1 MAGKERLRNSLKTQM
16 LKMTIIPLTLMTVA
30 IVAVSGSIVQKSITD
45 QIREELIY
53 DAQLVSFAF
62 DEFYV
67 GDYRLE
73 RGETEDDIK
82 IYKGDQQLNS
92 NDSLMHKLTDELNI
106 EVSIFSE
113 DVRILTTLVDQNGNN
128 AMGSKAAAVVKR
140 DVLETG
146 ESAFYDNVI
155 VYDESAFAYYQ
166 PIKDEKGDT
175 IGMIAVCRSSGDV
188 NNQVFEYV
196 LPVIGICIFVAV
208 FFGVIMIR
216 YIRVLG
222 DRISKMDRYM
232 NRLASGE
239 FDSEMPR
246 ELMADDDEIKS
257 LATDGKK
264 MAKAIKMLVDFDA
277 LTELNNRRSADK
289 RMEECRI
296 KMVEQGNK
304 YCVCIADI
312 DFFKK
317 VNDTYG
323 HDMGDVVLRM
333 VASTLKSGMVGKG
346 FVARWGGEE
355 FLLIFDNR
363 ELDIAYREL
372 NMIMDEIR
380 TIIIPETDRQVT
392 MSFGLTEMQP
402 GESTDE
408 ALVRADGN
416 LYEAKEN
423 GRNRIVCK

>member
-1 MAGKERLRNSLKTQM
+1 
-16 LKMTIIPLTLMTVA
+16 
-30 IVAVSGSIVQKSITD
+30 
-45 QIREELIY
+45 
-53 DAQLVSFAF
+53 
-62 DEFYV
+62 
-67 GDYRLE
+67 
-73 RGETEDDIK
+73 
-82 IYKGDQQLNS
+82 
-92 NDSLMHKLTDELNI
+92 
-106 EVSIFSE
+106 
-113 DVRILTTLVDQNGNN
+113 
-128 AMGSKAAAVVKR
+128 
-140 DVLETG
+140 
-146 ESAFYDNVI
+146 
-155 VYDESAFAYYQ
+155 
-166 PIKDEKGDT
+166 
-175 IGMIAVCRSSGDV
+175 MIAVCRSSGDV

-208 FFGVIMIR
+208 FFGIIMIR

-392 MSFGLTEMQP
+392 TLFSLIKIAICSYQGLI
-402 GESTDE
+402 
-408 ALVRADGN
+408 VRFPRSHFRYTKAHGN
-416 LYEAKEN
+416 LPVCLRYNN
-423 GRNRIVCK
+423 GSDFIHYHIKFSVGYIQFPVVKNE